1 MSHSYKSRTGTQCPW
16 LAVSTSHSAL
26 PWWPG
31 TCEAKGCEAA
41 DICGNGTG
49 WMDAGD
55 LVKGE
60 VITPGS

>member
-1 MSHSYKSRTGTQCPW
+1 MP
-16 LAVSTSHSAL
+16 LAGSHSAL

-60 VITPGS
+60 VIAPGS